1 MAGLALLAIAQ
12 ALHGETTLDLSVDAS
27 VSGAGWA
34 PSLAWGMS
42 TDAQRIGDL
51 GPSLYFG
58 LSAVA
63 SRNILDTGYSGSAD
77 MVLSAQTLNGSTNVG
92 LKLEA
97 VGALPSAA
105 EAGSA
110 VAALSLPVTFN
121 GPALSLSVAP
131 MLSVDPLDSGYGS
144 VGLESGVSFMA
155 GDFVLKP
162 GLGFAVIRPWIGGLE
177 YALKPGM
184 EISWYPSFPLSIAMS
199 GEYRAS
205 VSALTEGS
213 WGFDCVGVAAPAPR
227 ILLTLKAEAFFD
239 QSSKDVTLLFESAF
253 SLAKDGSG
261 GEWSVPVQTGYVLVD
276 DRQSF
281 SVGLGL
287 RYAF

>member
-12 ALHGETTLDLSVDAS
+12 ALHGETTLDLSAVAS
-27 VSGAGWA
+27 VSGAGCS

-77 MVLSAQTLNGSTNVG
+77 MVLSAQKLNGSTNVG

-97 VGALPSAA
+97 VGALPSASV
-105 EAGSA
+105 AGSA
-110 VAALSLPVTFN
+110 AAALSLPVTLN
-121 GPALSLSVAP
+121 GSALSFSIAP
-131 MLSVDPLDSGYGS
+131 VLSVDPLASGYGAA
-144 VGLESGVSFMA
+144 GLESGLSFMA

-162 GLGFAVIRPWIGGLE
+162 GFGFAVVHPWSGGLG

-184 EISWYPSFPLSIAMS
+184 EISWYPGFPLSVAMS
-199 GEYRAS
+199 GEYR
-205 VSALTEGS
+205 VSGDALAEGS
-213 WGFDCVGVAAPAPR
+213 WGFDFVGVAAPASR
-227 ILLTLKAEAFFD
+227 ILLTLKADAFLAP
-239 QSSKDVTLLFESAF
+239 SSKDVSLLFESAF
-253 SLAKDGSG
+253 SLAKGEGG
-261 GEWSVPVQTGYVLVD
+261 GEWSVPVQAGYGLVD

-281 SVGLGL
+281 SAGIGL